1 MRTKTAV
8 SFLLGRRG
16 IIAAA
21 TVGLWLA
28 AAGIS
33 EAAGADKIPPAVSQR
48 VATVLDGR
56 HVDPSAKWPGGPS
69 RSLRDLFRETVSAVP
84 LVITQDG
91 IGSSVVLRTNQQTG
105 AALLVTNH
113 HVVSSPF
120 INKEENTRFA
130 GLVFYD
136 PGLATTT
143 FDYSRVSQCLRT
155 AERSVWCVTLRNAIR
170 LGDIIASD
178 PSRDLALLVIRDVPK
193 AVRPIALGSLDAVRP
208 GDDAVVIGHPLG
220 FLWTITTGI
229 VSGVRSDFRV
239 SDSAVESTV
248 VQTQTPVNPGNSG
261 GPLLTSDGRLIG
273 VIVGSRTVSALS
285 QNPSADLRVAAPGLN
300 LAIGVNEVQGFISRH
315 MSAPR

>member
-1 MRTKTAV
+1 M

-33 EAAGADKIPPAVSQR
+33 EAAAADEIPRAVSQR
-48 VATVLDGR
+48 VATVLAER
-56 HVDPSAKWPGGPS
+56 HVDPSAKWPREPS

-113 HVVSSPF
+113 HVVTSPF
-120 INKEENTRFA
+120 INEEKNTRFA
-130 GLVFYD
+130 VLVFYE
-136 PGLATTT
+136 PGLATTK
-143 FDYSRVSQCLRT
+143 FDASRVFQCLTT
-155 AERSVWCVTLRNAIR
+155 AERSVWCSTLRNVTR
-170 LGDIIASD
+170 LGVIIASD
-178 PSRDLALLVIRDVPK
+178 PSRDLALLVFRDVPE
-193 AVRPIALGSLDAVRP
+193 AVRPIALGSVDAVRP

-220 FLWTITTGI
+220 LLWSITTGI
-229 VSGVRSDFRV
+229 VSGVRSNFRL

-261 GPLLTSDGRLIG
+261 GPLLTSDGHLIG
-273 VIVGSRTVSALS
+273 VIVGSSTVSTLS
-285 QNPSADLRVAAPGLN
+285 QNPSADLQVAAPGLN